1 MLGNIDVEVES
12 SDIKDCY
19 RIGKPDKFN
28 SKKTIIR
35 FTNRKYCKKA
45 LLNKKKLDKCV
56 RFNSNTKIF
65 VSENLT
71 LMNKNI
77 AYNCWKLKQGGLIFA
92 CFTRDGIVHIKK
104 SFSSK

>member
-45 LLNKKKLDKCV
+45 LLNKKNWTNALG
-56 RFNSNTKIF
+56 
-65 VSENLT
+65 LT
-71 LMNKNI
+71 LTLRYLSVK
-77 AYNCWKLKQGGLIFA
+77 
-92 CFTRDGIVHIKK
+92 T
-104 SFSSK
+104 